1 MTQKQIQIIA
11 QTIGVPEK
19 SIQNTIA
26 LLDEGATVP
35 FISRYR
41 KEMTGSMDEV
51 QVADTKDL
59 YTKFI
64 EADKRR
70 EAIIK
75 SIEEQGKM
83 TPELLLKLNNALYIN
98 ELEDL
103 YLPYKQKRKTRAS
116 IAIEKGLE
124 PLAKIIFAQ
133 KDRNIEAIAE
143 KYLNDKVENIAEALQ
158 GARDIM
164 GEWINEDIQARNAVR
179 RLFERESIIT
189 SKVKKG
195 KKEDGIKYQDYYE
208 FSEPLSKIP
217 SHRLLALRR
226 GEEEGFLSID
236 ISIETERGVDA
247 LVEACPTGAG
257 IAAAI
262 DRRVSGIEQTG

>member
-1 MTQKQIQIIA
+1 MTQKQIQLIA

-59 YTKFI
+59 YNKFI

-83 TPELLLKLNNALYIN
+83 TPELLTKINNALYIN

-116 IAIEKGLE
+116 IAIEK
-124 PLAKIIFAQ
+124 
-133 KDRNIEAIAE
+133 R
-143 KYLNDKVENIAEALQ
+143 
-158 GARDIM
+158 
-164 GEWINEDIQARNAVR
+164 
-179 RLFERESIIT
+179 S
-189 SKVKKG
+189 
-195 KKEDGIKYQDYYE
+195 
-208 FSEPLSKIP
+208 
-217 SHRLLALRR
+217 
-226 GEEEGFLSID
+226 
-236 ISIETERGVDA
+236 
-247 LVEACPTGAG
+247 
-257 IAAAI
+257 
-262 DRRVSGIEQTG
+262 

>member
-1 MTQKQIQIIA
+1 MH
-11 QTIGVPEK
+11 
-19 SIQNTIA
+19 
-26 LLDEGATVP
+26 
-35 FISRYR
+35 F
-41 KEMTGSMDEV
+41 
-51 QVADTKDL
+51 
-59 YTKFI
+59 
-64 EADKRR
+64 
-70 EAIIK
+70 
-75 SIEEQGKM
+75 
-83 TPELLLKLNNALYIN
+83 YIN

-116 IAIEKGLE
+116 LAIEKGLE

-143 KYLNDKVENIAEALQ
+143 KYLNDKVENIADALQ

-164 GEWINEDIQARNAVR
+164 AEWINEDIQARNAVR
-179 RLFERESIIT
+179 KLFERESIIT

-247 LVEACPTGAG
+247 LDRIYLRGFTRGKGASR
-257 IAAAI
+257 ASHQ
-262 DRRVSGIEQTG
+262 RFL